1 MKRLFSIVFTLFTV
15 ASVLFGQSKIT
26 LEDREAL
33 LTTETKEILGTKLTA
48 LSLELTQL
56 VDFSNKCDYYFASI
70 AQEGNELIIRIK
82 NCDDETV
89 GLKSV
94 SNSILQATTDEQVI
108 VYYYN
113 LKSILENPMS
123 SASSSAVESVTSN
136 PPGVIET
143 EHDSRYF
150 FSPTAFNLK
159 KGEFY
164 YNTLYFFLHDI
175 QVGLSDQLSIGFG
188 STIAGFPLLANAK
201 ASFSIG
207 EKTQL
212 AIGDLMMIGTYGSDF
227 FGNLGYATLT
237 QGSNHTNVSLSLGAF
252 TSTENDFLGETFSLV
267 YNLGG
272 MAKASDYIYFVTENY
287 YLGYNSI
294 EYAYFYGQQDFV
306 NTFEE
311 RFSVRDNIIF
321 GMSGV
326 RIVRKSNELASWQ
339 FGLAYAL
346 QIFGDYPDRYK
357 EIGWDVYRETGSN
370 LLAFPMFS
378 YTKKFSLQ

>member
-1 MKRLFSIVFTLFTV
+1 MKRPFFVLFAFFIFTP
-15 ASVLFGQSKIT
+15 SLFGQSKIT
-26 LEDREAL
+26 IEDRQSL
-33 LTTETKEILGTKLTA
+33 LTNDTKEILGNKIATM
-48 LSLELTQL
+48 SLELTQL

-70 AQEGNELIIRIK
+70 AQTGNEVLLKIK
-82 NCDDETV
+82 NCDDETL
-89 GLKSV
+89 GIKSV
-94 SNSILQATTDEQVI
+94 SSSLLQATTDEQVVI
-108 VYYYN
+108 YFYN
-113 LKSILENPMS
+113 LKSILENPTT
-123 SASSSAVESVTSN
+123 SASSTEKEAVTDK

-201 ASFSIG
+201 VSFPLG
-207 EKTQL
+207 EKTHL

-237 QGSNHTNVSLSLGAF
+237 QGSKHTNVSLSLGAF

-267 YNLGG
+267 YNVGG

-287 YLGYNSI
+287 YLGYNSV
-294 EYAYFYGQQDFV
+294 EYAYFYGQDFV